1 MRNVLQFIRN
11 HKQQI
16 LMFSLFVVAMTLSCD
31 MALGDVGNQNR
42 YTGGGGGYDGGYEGG
57 GDLGELLSFLLGLFI
72 NYPVPTLIILAIL
85 LIFYM
90 VSKRK
95 NKGSGGNTDWTRE
108 NKAVERQAEA
118 DINRLADMS
127 PQVATQIQEI
137 DPDFSADK
145 FTTWA
150 REVFMK
156 LQEAWT
162 AREWKTIRPFESEEL
177 FAQHNSQLNEYIRNN
192 KINVVEKIA
201 IKRCTLKEFH
211 VDGDKE
217 VLTVYLFAIM
227 RDYVIDATTRQVLES
242 DPGRDWYMRYEMVFN
257 RKAGVKTHAG
267 TSNKSTTNCPNC
279 GAPTE
284 ITSAGQ
290 CEYCGSVITT
300 GEHDWVLT
308 DIHAI
313 NNI

>member
-1 MRNVLQFIRN
+1 MRKVVQFIKN
-11 HKQQI
+11 HRQEI
-16 LMFSLFVVAMTLSCD
+16 VFCSMLLAVMTMFCGVSVA
-31 MALGDVGNQNR
+31 DVGNNNR
-42 YTGGGGGYDGGYEGG
+42 YTGGSSSGGGG
-57 GDLGELLSFLLGLFI
+57 GDGDYGELIWFLIGLCVDH
-72 NYPVPTLIILAIL
+72 PLLALIIIIG
-85 LIFYM
+85 LIIYYF
-90 VSKRK
+90 VKKRK
-95 NKGSGGNTDWTRE
+95 TANGNIDWTSH
-108 NKAVERQAEA
+108 NQAIERQADAEA
-118 DINRLADMS
+118 ASMS
-127 PQVATQIQEI
+127 NQNKEVTAIVQEI
-137 DPDFSADK
+137 DPDFSGDK
-145 FTTWA
+145 FIGWA

-156 LQEAWT
+156 IQEAWS

-177 FAQHNSQLNEYIRNN
+177 FSQHNAQLNEYIRSN
-192 KINVVEKIA
+192 KINIVEKIA
-201 IKRCTLKEFH
+201 IKRCSLKEFH
-211 VDGDKE
+211 LDGDKE

-242 DPGRDWYMRYEMVFN
+242 DPGRDWYMKYEMVFN

-313 NNI
+313 NNM